1 MHITQLEID
10 NFKSFGK
17 KTKIPFFE
25 GFTVISGPNGSGKSN
40 IIDSVL
46 FCLGLASSRGLRAEK
61 LTDLINLNSGRNTA
75 EVAIQFSDGSSVRRR
90 IRRTASGYYSY
101 HYLNDRLCKQ
111 SDVTEFLARIG
122 IKPEGYNVVMQGDIT
137 RIMEMSDLERRKILD
152 EIAGVAEFDAK
163 RDQAISELEV
173 VRERIEREEL
183 LLRELTDRLADLER
197 ERERAIEYRSLQDQ
211 LRHYESCRGAARLR
225 EKTQELGTIG
235 ALLAE
240 QSKALGEAERW
251 RDTKESELA
260 DQRGRLQQI
269 DEQIQEKSGQEY
281 LALLERLEGAKS
293 AIKLGEQTTARL
305 AEEKVRNQ
313 EALDRTY
320 LDSKRAEARVKECT
334 EAIRNLGI
342 DRANLAMELATLRAQ
357 AEKCAEEMDRST
369 KEQEDARDQ
378 LFRWMEEIEQQK
390 SRRADLLHEQDAL
403 IERSRLRT
411 SESERLT
418 ARLRQI
424 ASEIEEKERQ
434 IQEAVR
440 VLAECAAQKER
451 IERDISASERALFG
465 QRASQ
470 ERLRKEI
477 KAREQD
483 LMRLEAQA
491 QARGEGE
498 NRAIEAVLGMEG
510 VHGTIAQLGRAPPEY
525 ALALDVAA
533 GGRLSN
539 VVVDDDEVAAS
550 AIRFLKESKLGR
562 VTFLPLSK
570 LKAVPLPPLQER
582 GAIDYAVNLLE
593 YDKRYDP
600 AFRLVFGA
608 TVVMDTLD
616 HARARIGKYR
626 MVTLEG
632 ELLERSGSMSGG
644 YYKQRRGFGV
654 AVDEEMNRLR
664 AALAASS
671 QELLECEQAISRL
684 TAEVEDGRTKR
695 TAVDEQIARHRIL
708 EEEYRRIAA
717 ALRREEEELGTAIR
731 TLDSE
736 RSGGPGRLA
745 EIEGVLEGI
754 GAAIA
759 RLTADIDALKAKLD
773 DTHLPEL
780 VERLEK
786 LKKSIEEMERR
797 LRNKDSDIADM
808 QRERQYFA
816 KRMEELNA
824 DRERLQERN
833 RAIEGEIA
841 AIAAEI
847 ASHRSGIRDL
857 EERQRSF
864 SRELDDLRRIR
875 DETLHAIHACEQEIA
890 EQNAAMERTRIQIAA
905 LRERERTAEA
915 EAEMLRMQCGEVATD
930 LSLAEI
936 TEAIRKTEQAIQ
948 AIGAVNMLAV
958 EEYDRI
964 SARIDERSEKKEVLS
979 RERTMLMERI
989 EKFERL
995 KFDAFMTAYR
1005 AIDAN
1010 FREIFA
1016 RLTSGSGHLV
1026 LENEEDPFAGGLT
1039 FAVQPRDK
1047 KVHLLSAL
1055 SGGEKSLTT
1064 LAFIFSIQKYMPA
1077 PFYALDEVDMFLD
1090 GSNVER
1096 IASMLKELSAH
1107 AQSVVVSL
1115 RKPMI
1120 EHAERIVGVT
1130 LNPDKSTLVTGIR
1143 HG

>member
-61 LTDLINLNSGRNTA
+61 LTDLINLNSGKNSA
-75 EVAIQFSDGSSVRRR
+75 EVAIQFSDGSTVRRR

-101 HYLNDRLCKQ
+101 HYLNDRLCKH

-122 IKPEGYNVVMQGDIT
+122 IKAEGYNVVMQGDIT
-137 RIMEMSDLERRKILD
+137 RIMEMSDLERRRILD
-152 EIAGVAEFDAK
+152 EIAGVAEFDTK
-163 RDQAISELEV
+163 RDQALSELEV

-183 LLRELTDRLADLER
+183 LLRELTDRLAELER
-197 ERERAIEYRSLQDQ
+197 ERERAIEHRSLQEQ
-211 LRHYESCRGAARLR
+211 LCHYEGCRGAAQLR
-225 EKTQELGTIG
+225 EKEQELGTIRD
-235 ALLAE
+235 LLAE
-240 QSKALGEAERW
+240 QSTALCEADLR
-251 RDTKESELA
+251 RGSKESELA
-260 DQRGRLQQI
+260 AQRGQLKQI
-269 DEQIQEKSGQEY
+269 DNQIQEKSGQEY

-293 AIKLGEQTTARL
+293 AIKLGEQTTSHL
-305 AEEKVRNQ
+305 TEEKARNQ

-342 DRANLAMELATLRAQ
+342 DRANLAMELATVRAQ
-357 AEKCAEEMDRST
+357 AEKCAQEMDRCT

-378 LFRWMEEIEQQK
+378 LFRWMEAVEQQK

-403 IERSRLRT
+403 IERSRMRT

-418 ARLRQI
+418 VRLRQI

-434 IQEAVR
+434 IQESAR
-440 VLAECAAQKER
+440 ILAECMAEKER

-498 NRAIEAVLGMEG
+498 NRAIEAVLDMEG
-510 VHGTIAQLGRAPPEY
+510 VFGTIAQLGRAPPEY

-539 VVVDDDEVAAS
+539 VVVEDDEVAAS
-550 AIRFLKESKLGR
+550 AIRYLKESKLGR

-570 LKAVPLPPLQER
+570 LKAVTLPPLQEK

-593 YDKRYDP
+593 YDKPYDL

-608 TVVMDTLD
+608 TVVMDSLD

-632 ELLERSGSMSGG
+632 ELLEKSGSMSGG
-644 YYKQRRGFGV
+644 YYKPRRGFGV
-654 AVDEEMNRLR
+654 AVDEEMNRLKLT
-664 AALAASS
+664 LAASS
-671 QELLECEQAISRL
+671 QELVECEQAISRL
-684 TAEVEDGRTKR
+684 TTEVEENRAKR

-708 EEEYRRIAA
+708 EEEYQRIVV
-717 ALRREEEELGTAIR
+717 ALRREEEELSTTIR
-731 TLDSE
+731 TLDGE

-745 EIEGVLEGI
+745 EIEGFLEEI
-754 GAAIA
+754 AAAIA
-759 RLTADIDALKAKLD
+759 RLTADIDGLKAKLD
-773 DTHLPEL
+773 DTHVPALM
-780 VERLEK
+780 ERLDAH
-786 LKKSIEEMERR
+786 KKSIEDIERR
-797 LRNKDSDIADM
+797 LRNKDSDITDM
-808 QRERQYFA
+808 QRERQYFV
-816 KRMEELNA
+816 KRVEELNA
-824 DRERLQERN
+824 DRARLQDRN
-833 RAIEGEIA
+833 RAIEDEIV

-847 ASHRSGIRDL
+847 ASRRGEIGDL

-875 DETLHAIHACEQEIA
+875 DEILLAIHACDQEIA
-890 EQNAAMERTRIQIAA
+890 ELHAAMERTRIQIAA
-905 LRERERTAEA
+905 LQEKERAAAADVEALREQA
-915 EAEMLRMQCGEVATD
+915 GSVATD

-936 TEAIRKTEQAIQ
+936 TEAIRKTEQAIR

-964 SARIDERSEKKEVLS
+964 SARIGERSEKKEVLS
-979 RERTMLMERI
+979 RERTMLIERI
-989 EKFERL
+989 EKFERM
-995 KFDAFMTAYR
+995 KYDAFMTAYR

-1064 LAFIFSIQKYMPA
+1064 LAFIFSIQQFMPA

-1096 IASMLKELSAH
+1096 IASMIQELSAH
-1107 AQSVVVSL
+1107 AQSIVVSL

-1130 LNPDKSTLVTGIR
+1130 LNPDKSTLVTGIK